1 MIFCYKLLECESNNF
16 LVKTKS
22 NAFLVKTDLEGGS
35 KSSIS
40 EKWIDNK
47 AIDFKNTKWLSKLYK
62 TEYLFSNGLYLKEK
76 RQLMMFQTPAVEL
89 GKLIL
94 VRRGKWTFLAGAKPS
109 YTARG
114 DASGKDKGHY

>member
-1 MIFCYKLLECESNNF
+1 MIFCCNLLECESNNF
-16 LVKTKS
+16 LVETKS

-62 TEYLFSNGLYLKEK
+62 TEYLFSNGLYTISK
-76 RQLMMFQTPAVEL
+76 RKATVDDVLDPCSGAR
-89 GKLIL
+89 KA
-94 VRRGKWTFLAGAKPS
+94 FLAGAKPS
-109 YTARG
+109 YAARG

>member
-62 TEYLFSNGLYLKEK
+62 TEYLFSNGLYTISKRKATVDDVLDPCSGARKAHPGEK
-76 RQLMMFQTPAVEL
+76 KQVDVPCG
-89 GKLIL
+89 GK
-94 VRRGKWTFLAGAKPS
+94 AKLHC
-109 YTARG
+109 
-114 DASGKDKGHY
+114 KGGCIR